1 MIRKL
6 PYWVLVEKFPAFND
20 LESLTAIEQTARI
33 YGKMNELIESYN
45 KYVEE
50 INNTINEFELEKNE
64 DVKTFICSITT
75 LTHDY
80 INSVDM
86 KIAHQDR
93 KLAEV
98 YERFSDDVINTVKTI
113 IAELK
118 ETGKLDN
125 ALIEAVGNL
134 NTKVDSFIQ
143 ECNQYKADLEKY
155 KNQLNTD
162 FDSALQNLDGEYKAA
177 KSQLATDYNNTKS
190 QLNAD
195 YVSKSEDL
203 EEDYNTIKSQLANDY
218 SNTKS
223 QLAESV
229 EGYTDMYENKGILLY
244 DSTENGTIT
253 DKSDNTVDNIMLY
266 KVVIVN
272 VKGVGDIICTVS
284 KSKIIDKGVETP
296 IFRVAGSGS
305 GAYTGNSTIWLGS
318 VNLVVDEYS
327 WKVLENK
334 SQTMILTVNPDGNN
348 EHTISISNSIIGD
361 IYGLV

>member
-177 KSQLATDYNNTKS
+177 KSQLA
-190 QLNAD
+190 
-195 YVSKSEDL
+195 
-203 EEDYNTIKSQLANDY
+203 NDY